1 MLERKG
7 EKMERFLKKTGWTS
21 VITSIVFAIIGIIL
35 ITNPDSIVKIVS
47 YILGGIFIV
56 IGIIKIIGYFSS
68 KGSSDFYN
76 YNLIY
81 GTIAI
86 VLGIITMIYSSA
98 IGTMFRIMIGIW
110 IIYSGLIRLGFAL
123 KLRKGQI
130 SSWIAV
136 LVLAMCMLVFGMY
149 IVFNTNAVM
158 VTIGIVI
165 LAYAISDLIESLI
178 FVRNID
184 KVF

>member
-1 MLERKG
+1 M
-7 EKMERFLKKTGWTS
+7 EKFLKKTGWTS

-35 ITNPDSIVKIVS
+35 ITNPESIIKIVA
-47 YILGGIFIV
+47 YILGGIFIAV
-56 IGIIKIIGYFSS
+56 GIVKIINYFSS
-68 KGSSDFYN
+68 KGSSDLYN
-76 YNLIY
+76 YNLVY
-81 GTIAI
+81 GLIAI
-86 VLGIITMIYSSA
+86 VLGIITMIYSNT

-110 IIYSGLIRLGFAL
+110 IIYSGLMRLGLAL
-123 KLRKGQI
+123 KLRRGQI

-136 LVLAMCMLVFGMY
+136 LVLAICMLVFGMY

-165 LAYAISDLIESLI
+165 LAYAISDLIESFI

-184 KVF
+184 KIF